1 MESSLEQVRMIHHRR
16 GNGFTLVEMLV
27 VLAIIALVALATIPT
42 GGGKFDQAAVSES
55 LNLVKD
61 YQLQIEQ
68 YYMLLKEFP
77 KDNEAA
83 GIPPSQ
89 AIMGNYLEAVELA
102 DGALHLQLGNKIR
115 PKLKGKFVSIRPIF
129 VPGTENTPVSWI
141 CGNDT
146 VPPDMLAAG
155 ENRTNIESH
164 RLPISCR

>member
-1 MESSLEQVRMIHHRR
+1 MPFWPHHPH

-27 VLAIIALVALATIPT
+27 VLAIIALVMLATIPN
-42 GGGKFDQAAVSES
+42 GSGKIDQAAVSES
-55 LNLVKD
+55 LSLVSVYK
-61 YQLQIEQ
+61 LQIEQ
-68 YYMLLKEFP
+68 YHMLNNEFP
-77 KDNEAA
+77 EDNEAA

-115 PKLKGKFVSIRPIF
+115 PELKGKFVSIRPIF

-146 VPPDMLAAG
+146 VPPNMLAAG
-155 ENRTNIESH
+155 ENRTDIESF
-164 RLPISCR
+164 RLPIACR